1 MWCLYFLQE
10 CFSAMKKRSLFIL
23 AVALC
28 VITCKGKEEQLVSV
42 SSVSIYP
49 ASTSLDVGESVD
61 LQIIITP
68 SNASYEEVV
77 WSSSQ
82 NSIAT
87 VDKNGSVTAIAEGK
101 AVIKAT
107 AGGKTG
113 SCEVTINKKYIPVI
127 SVTVEKSSLELIE
140 GDKKQ
145 INAQVYPED
154 ATNNIVLWKSTS
166 PSIATVDKDGTIE
179 AVSKGNTYIVAS
191 ADNITDTCFVTVFPK
206 TIPVESISLDI
217 TEMSLKESESKQL
230 VATIF
235 PDNASDKTVK
245 WESSNNSVVSVS
257 NGKVTGLLEGKATIF
272 AIAGEKQ
279 AQCNVEVIKNI
290 IPVTSITLTP
300 QYLPLV
306 IGQKRT
312 LSASIMPSNATDQTI
327 VWTSSDESVAS
338 VESGVVTALH
348 EGETVITAK
357 IGNITGEARVKVD
370 YIHVS
375 GISLSTYA
383 LELYVGQ
390 QERITAVI
398 SPENATY
405 PHITWQTT
413 DERIVAVSTDGV
425 ISAIGPGTATITA
438 TADGSKRTCEVTVK
452 NKLEKL
458 ILPAKDSLYVG
469 MSKTIGVTAYPDGTI
484 EDESLIKWESSDPT
498 VISLSKD
505 SGQRISIAGKKY
517 GTAIISASVGA
528 IKVESLVRC
537 MERVTDFVFVATPPT
552 RMLLGTESNT
562 SIAFIPENSMP
573 VGKAT
578 YTSSNNNVVS
588 TDNSG
593 SLYARQ
599 LGRSTIKVTVNNGL
613 RYINK
618 NFSVR
623 VYSPVESIQIT
634 PASISILQF
643 KTVQLDVIVTP
654 ANADDIVWTSSN
666 TDIVQVDGNGVI
678 STHSTGEATV
688 TAACGDKQATCSVVV
703 YSGSSGSHEG
713 TGTEKWN

>member
-1 MWCLYFLQE
+1 
-10 CFSAMKKRSLFIL
+10 MKKRSLFIL

-42 SSVSIYP
+42 SSVSINP

-82 NSIAT
+82 NPIAT

-101 AVIKAT
+101 ALIMAT

-113 SCEVTINKKYIPVI
+113 SCEVTVNKKHIPVI
-127 SVTVEKSSLELIE
+127 SITVEKSSLELTE
-140 GDKKQ
+140 GDKRQ
-145 INAQVYPED
+145 INARVYPED
-154 ATNNIVLWKSTS
+154 ATNNTVLWKSTS
-166 PSIATVDKDGTIE
+166 PSVATVDNDGTIE
-179 AVSKGNTYIVAS
+179 AVSSGSTYIIAT
-191 ADNITDTCFVTVFPK
+191 AENITDTCFVTVHPK

-217 TEMSLKESESKQL
+217 TEMSLKEGESKQL
-230 VATIF
+230 VATIL

-257 NGKVTGLLEGKATIF
+257 NGMVTGILEGRATIL

-279 AQCNVEVIKNI
+279 TQCNVEVVKNI

-562 SIAFIPENSMP
+562 SIAFIPENSTP

-618 NFSVR
+618 YFSVR

-634 PASISILQF
+634 PASISIQQF

-688 TAACGDKQATCSVVV
+688 TAACGGKQATCSVVV

>member
-1 MWCLYFLQE
+1 
-10 CFSAMKKRSLFIL
+10 MKKRSLFIL